1 MKKKFIAVYALIG
14 VLALGSTTLT
24 SCVDDNE
31 SASVTAVRDA
41 KAAQLNSIAA
51 LNNAQAA
58 AQELRAQA
66 EADLAAANAAYQ
78 QALADQEA
86 SEAEFLAQKYQAEI
100 EKIKAEYEADIMQAK
115 QEASLAEQQLW
126 NNLQGQ
132 FNNLYRNYT
141 NALGQVQDLNEQL
154 FQKQYELANV
164 EVSHD
169 AAEAIAQEQIY
180 EYNLQIATKTAQI
193 ERLQTQVGDKDA
205 LLKQMNDLAAQAYK
219 LIKTDLPAAEDAEDA
234 AEKAYDEAFA
244 PINVSRSISDQ
255 HEQLEWEATALDYV
269 FAVDTLQMVES
280 RYVAGFNNSLIEM
293 VSEEVEP
300 VEGCYE
306 TGSVNTWVPTEGS
319 VYMRATNDALN
330 YLNNQIESAQNAI
343 GKNTDAAS
351 QYGTAYAR
359 VKYYTDAKTAAD
371 AAAAADPDNDALA
384 QAVTDAEIALQEANE
399 YMEECT
405 ADLAEAQQWLT
416 SYNNA
421 IAAVTEGSDEQKA
434 YADAVAKAV
443 EAKEAQL
450 AAAHATHLVEDAI
463 EIIGLDASNFDNE
476 GNVIGAWT
484 PNSEYDLA
492 QSLYNGTITAEQA
505 IVGLKQEIAQIQEDI
520 TEVYSN
526 TGHYETVYG
535 AYLYTDTDSDG
546 ILDTWVWQSG
556 EFQVWV
562 VDPEAELTVEQA
574 QQLIQLEIDQI
585 NAELEAQEA
594 VAAQYK
600 SALEAAIQNMTVEDV
615 EIPTTPDTPSEG
627 EGTDT
632 PSEETPAE

>member
-86 SEAEFLAQKYQAEI
+86 SKAEFLAQKYQAEI
-100 EKIKAEYEADIMQAK
+100 EKIKAEYEADIMAAK
-115 QEASLAEQQLW
+115 ENASLAEQQLW

-141 NALGQVQDLNEQL
+141 TALGQVQDLNEQL
-154 FQKQYELANV
+154 FQKQYELANA
-164 EVSHD
+164 EINHD
-169 AAEAIAQEQIY
+169 AAEAIAQKQIY
-180 EYNLQIATKTAQI
+180 NYNLQIATKTAQI

-219 LIKTDLPAAEDAEDA
+219 LNKTDLPAAEEAENV
-234 AEKAYDEAFA
+234 AEEAFDEAFA
-244 PINVSRSISDQ
+244 PINVGRSITDQ
-255 HEQLEWEATALDYV
+255 HEQLEWEASALDYV
-269 FAVDTLQMVES
+269 FAVDTLQMIE
-280 RYVAGFNNSLIEM
+280 RNYGAGFNNSLIEM

-319 VYMRATNDALN
+319 EYMRATNDALT
-330 YLNNQIESAQNAI
+330 YLNNQIEIAQNAI
-343 GKNTDAAS
+343 GKNTDAAD

-371 AAAAADPDNDALA
+371 AAAKADPDNDVLA
-384 QAVTDAEIALQEANE
+384 QAATDAAIALQEANE
-399 YMEECT
+399 YMEART
-405 ADLAEAQQWLT
+405 AELAEAQQWLT

-421 IAAVTEGSDEQKA
+421 IAAVTEGSEEQKA
-434 YADAVAKAV
+434 YADAVAKAI
-443 EAKEAQL
+443 EAKEAQMT
-450 AAAHATHLVEDAI
+450 AAHATHLVKDAI
-463 EIIGLDASNFDNE
+463 EIIGLDDTNFDTNGE
-476 GNVIGAWT
+476 VIGSWT
-484 PNSEYDLA
+484 TDSEYGLA
-492 QSLYNGTITAEQA
+492 YSLYNGTTTAEQA
-505 IVGLKQEIAQIQEDI
+505 ILELKQQIAQIQEDI
-520 TEVYSN
+520 TTVYSN

-546 ILDTWVWQSG
+546 VLDTWVWQSG

-562 VDPEAELTVEQA
+562 ADPEAQLTVEQA

-600 SALEAAIQNMTVEDV
+600 AALEAAIQNMTVEDV
-615 EIPTTPDTPSEG
+615 EIPTVPETPAE
-627 EGTDT
+627 
-632 PSEETPAE
+632 EETPAEGEEAPAE

>member
-164 EVSHD
+164 EVNQE
-169 AAEAIAQEQIY
+169 AAETAAQEQIY
-180 EYNLQIATKTAQI
+180 QKNLDIATKTAQI

-255 HEQLEWEATALDYV
+255 HEQLEWEASALDYV
-269 FAVDTLQMVES
+269 FAVDTLKLVENS
-280 RYVAGFNNSLIEM
+280 YGAGYNNSLIQT

-384 QAVTDAEIALQEANE
+384 QAATDAAIALQEANE

-450 AAAHATHLVEDAI
+450 AAKHATHLVNDAI
-463 EIIGLDASNFDNE
+463 KIIGLDETDFDSDGE
-476 GNVIGAWT
+476 VTGVAT
-484 PNSEYDLA
+484 SNSEYDLA
-492 QSLYNGTITAEQA
+492 QSLYNGTTTAEKA
-505 IVGLKQEIAQIQEDI
+505 ILTLEREIADLKKEI
-520 TEVYSN
+520 TEVYE
-526 TGHYETVYG
+526 TGNLGYWT
-535 AYLYTDTDSDG
+535 S
-546 ILDTWVWQSG
+546 TWVEIW
-556 EFQVWV
+556 
-562 VDPEAELTVEQA
+562 DPALNGGTGGYVLQWLNAFVPYADAKLTVEQA